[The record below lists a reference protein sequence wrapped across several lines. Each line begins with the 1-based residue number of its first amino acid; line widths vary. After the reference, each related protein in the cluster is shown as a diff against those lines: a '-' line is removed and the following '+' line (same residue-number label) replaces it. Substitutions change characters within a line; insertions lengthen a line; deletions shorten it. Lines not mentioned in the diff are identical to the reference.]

1 MATAPVSRKLNLTR
15 DQLAAFLT
23 DQQQIRQFE
32 LLFSTVDQLQVITG
46 TDFEFQ
52 ADNAAALVA
61 AGGAQMIRQQDFT
74 PEQLAEALT
83 GWLTDRK
90 GLAEA
95 AAAAS
100 AAGHPEAAQR
110 LANLVI
116 ATGLIA

>member
-1 MATAPVSRKLNLTR
+1 
-15 DQLAAFLT
+15 
-23 DQQQIRQFE
+23 
-32 LLFSTVDQLQVITG
+32 
-46 TDFEFQ
+46 
-52 ADNAAALVA
+52 
-61 AGGAQMIRQQDFT
+61 MIRQPDFT

-95 AAAAS
+95 AAAAR
-100 AAGHPEAAQR
+100 AAGHPEAAIR

>member
-1 MATAPVSRKLNLTR
+1 VPLPIAT
-15 DQLAAFLT
+15 D
-23 DQQQIRQFE
+23 DH
-32 LLFSTVDQLQVITG
+32 
-46 TDFEFQ
+46 Q

-61 AGGAQMIRQQDFT
+61 AGAAQMIRQQDFV
-74 PEQLAEALT
+74 PERLTEALT
-83 GWLTDRK
+83 HWLTDRI

-95 AAAAS
+95 AAAAR